1 MSDERVLKNITVNMS
16 VNFNENASNK
26 LLKVIE
32 NMIDMQEMLNEQKE
46 LIKSIFD
53 EDLVVVKDELN
64 VDKNG

>member
-1 MSDERVLKNITVNMS
+1 MGDEIVLKNLTVNMS

-32 NMIDMQEMLNEQKE
+32 NMINMQEILNEQKE

-53 EDLVVVKDELN
+53 EDLVVVKDE
-64 VDKNG
+64 VDVEKNG

>member
-1 MSDERVLKNITVNMS
+1 MSDERVLKNLTVNMS

-32 NMIDMQEMLNEQKE
+32 NMITMQEILNEQKE

-53 EDLVVVKDELN
+53 EDLVFVKDEVN
-64 VDKNG
+64 VGKNG

>member
-1 MSDERVLKNITVNMS
+1 MSDERVLKNLTVNMS

-32 NMIDMQEMLNEQKE
+32 NMITMQEVLNEQKE

-53 EDLVVVKDELN
+53 EDLVVVKDEVN
-64 VDKNG
+64 VQNSV

>member
-1 MSDERVLKNITVNMS
+1 MS

-32 NMIDMQEMLNEQKE
+32 NMITMQEILNEQKE

-53 EDLVVVKDELN
+53 EDLVFVKDEVN
-64 VDKNG
+64 VGKNG